1 MQFVP
6 NIFALPLFLFLSP
19 FFFLPRKALADTSL
33 THTPTIITPLL
44 NPYFL
49 LSAILI
55 LLIFVIVK
63 LRHEAKKRKE
73 LEAIL
78 TNNKNLLHTYSK
90 QIDEFGF
97 AAASMLNIE
106 DEKIIFQI
114 ISDSIIEHS
123 DYQRLM
129 ISLFKDT
136 FPHREVIGHAGLTDE
151 NVKKMEQ
158 VSLSKSYFE
167 SICSLGIK
175 IGRFS
180 YYIPHTM
187 KHIFNQNAVLFG
199 EGTLPESDHLWHP
212 EDNLIVNMK
221 DENNNIIGVISVDS
235 SKSGL
240 RPTDEI
246 VRPLEIFASFISQI
260 IIHKRG
266 LEKQK
271 DLEGQLQQA
280 YKMEAIGNITGSVA
294 HDFNNILG
302 IIIGNSELALLES
315 DHKSS
320 IKTNLQEIKNAGIKA
335 RNIVQQLLSLSRKSE
350 SKLKPINI
358 ISTLEESISFLR
370 STLPST
376 IEIHQNIRIN
386 EATILV
392 DPNQFYQVLLNL
404 STNAAH
410 SMDKKGGILS
420 ISISSIRVSTNSLN
434 VPGDLENGEYAK
446 IVISDTGSGINQ
458 NIIHRIFEPHFTTKT
473 SDAGTGMG
481 LSQVKKIMEKDGG
494 KITVSSKL
502 DHGTTFT
509 IYSPLITDYGEYEE
523 VSSNQELKVGEER
536 ILFVDDDQSLL
547 SLGKLMLEKL
557 GYTVTAESNPKTALT
572 TYSANPSMFDLIIT
586 DMTMPQMTGDMFA
599 KEILTISPSARIILC
614 TGYSDLISEEDALE
628 MGIKGYYE
636 KPLTIQAFSSAIH
649 SALKA
654 PSF

>member
-1 MQFVP
+1 MFSLFPRDVLGDTLLSKTSGIT
-6 NIFALPLFLFLSP
+6 NIF
-19 FFFLPRKALADTSL
+19 
-33 THTPTIITPLL
+33 L

-49 LSAILI
+49 LSAILV
-55 LLIFVIVK
+55 LLIFVIRK
-63 LRHEAKKRKE
+63 LRHEEKKRKE
-73 LEAIL
+73 LEITL
-78 TNNKNLLHTYSK
+78 ETNKTLLHNYSK

-106 DEKIIFQI
+106 DEKIIFQM
-114 ISDSIIEHS
+114 ISDSIIDHS
-123 DYQRLM
+123 DYKRLM

-136 FPHREVIGHAGLTDE
+136 FPHREVIGHAGLTDD

-167 SICSLGIK
+167 SICSLGVK

-199 EGTLPESDHLWHP
+199 EGNPPEGDHLWHP
-212 EDNLIVNMK
+212 EDNLIVNMR

-240 RPTDEI
+240 QPTDEI

-280 YKMEAIGNITGSVA
+280 YKMEAIGNITGSIA

-302 IIIGNSELALLES
+302 IIIGNSELALLEN
-315 DHKSS
+315 DQQSS
-320 IKTNLQEIKNAGIKA
+320 IQTNLQEIKNAGVKA
-335 RNIVQQLLSLSRKSE
+335 RNVVQQLLSLSRKSE
-350 SKLKPINI
+350 STLKPINI

-376 IEIHQNIRIN
+376 IEIHQNIQTS

-410 SMDKKGGILS
+410 SMENKGGILS
-420 ISISSIRVSTNSLN
+420 ISISTIRVSTNSLN
-434 VPGDLENGEYAK
+434 LPGDLENGEYAK
-446 IVISDTGSGINQ
+446 IVVSDTGSGINP

-473 SDAGTGMG
+473 SKDGTGMG
-481 LSQVKKIMEKDGG
+481 LSQVKNIIEKDGG

-502 DHGTTFT
+502 AQGTTFT
-509 IYSPLITDYGEYEE
+509 IYSPLITDYGDYEE
-523 VSSNQELKVGEER
+523 VSSNTGLKVGEEH

-557 GYTVTAESNPKTALT
+557 GYTVTAESNPKSALA
-572 TYSANPSMFDLIIT
+572 TYSANPLLFDLIIT
-586 DMTMPQMTGDMFA
+586 DMTMPQMTGDILA
-599 KEILTISPSARIILC
+599 KEILTISPTARIVLC
-614 TGYSDLISEEDALE
+614 TGYSDLISEEDALA
-628 MGIKGYYE
+628 MGIMGYYE
-636 KPLTIQAFSSAIH
+636 KPLTLQAFSAAIRNI
-649 SALKA
+649 LKK
-654 PSF
+654 SSS

>member
-1 MQFVP
+1 MPISNV
-6 NIFALPLFLFLSP
+6 LSLLLFLGT
-19 FFFLPRKALADTSL
+19 FFFFPRNVLADTLLPKTS
-33 THTPTIITPLL
+33 PIISTLL
-44 NPYFL
+44 NPYLL
-49 LSAILI
+49 LSVILF
-55 LLIFVIVK
+55 LLIFVIRK

-73 LEAIL
+73 LESIIE
-78 TNNKNLLHTYSK
+78 TNKTLLHNYSK

-106 DEKIIFQI
+106 DEKIIFQM
-114 ISDSIIEHS
+114 ISDSIIDHS
-123 DYQRLM
+123 DYKRLM

-151 NVKKMEQ
+151 NVKRMEQ
-158 VSLSKSYFE
+158 VSLSKAYFE

-175 IGRFS
+175 TGRFS

-199 EGTLPESDHLWHP
+199 EGTPPEGDHLWHP
-212 EDNLIVNMK
+212 EDNLIVNMR

-280 YKMEAIGNITGSVA
+280 YKMEAIGNITGSIA

-315 DHKSS
+315 NQQSS
-320 IKTNLQEIKNAGIKA
+320 IQTNLQEIKNAGVKA

-358 ISTLEESISFLR
+358 ISTLEETISFLR

-376 IEIHQNIRIN
+376 IEIHQNIQTN
-386 EATILV
+386 EATILF
-392 DPNQFYQVLLNL
+392 DPNQLYQVLINL

-410 SMDKKGGILS
+410 SMKTKGGILN
-420 ISISSIRVSTNSLN
+420 ISISTIRVSTNSLN
-434 VPGDLENGEYAK
+434 LPGDLENGEYAK
-446 IVISDTGSGINQ
+446 IVISDTGSGINP

-473 SDAGTGMG
+473 SDYGTGMG
-481 LSQVKKIMEKDGG
+481 LSQVKNIIEKDGG

-502 DHGTTFT
+502 GQGTIFT
-509 IYSPLITDYGEYEE
+509 IYSPLITDYGDYKED
-523 VSSNQELKVGEER
+523 SSNMDLKIGEEH
-536 ILFVDDDQSLL
+536 ILFIDDDQSLL

-557 GYTVTAESNPKTALT
+557 GYTVTAESNPIKALA
-572 TYSANPSMFDLIIT
+572 TYSATPSLFDLVIT
-586 DMTMPQMTGDMFA
+586 DMTMPQMTGDLLSQ
-599 KEILTISPSARIILC
+599 EILTISPSARIILC

-628 MGIKGYYE
+628 MGIMGYYE
-636 KPLTIQAFSSAIH
+636 KPLTIQAFSAAIRNI
-649 SALKA
+649 LKK
-654 PSF
+654 PTY